1 MFKDFD
7 EKYEAKT
14 LDDIVF
20 QSDIGRETIEDC
32 VSGICGFPASGVNGI
47 LLWGTNGTGKT
58 ALAKILP
65 DLIEMARIGRE
76 SMDVSFYRISQGGE
90 NGANVIENIKKQAV
104 LIPFGKYRYFIMDE
118 VDNLLPA
125 SMNSLKVAMNIGAMH
140 CVFILTTNCLPK
152 IERGI
157 VDRCIKVQFN
167 AANETMWLPLFRK
180 ILSDY
185 DVTGVTD
192 ENAMAVIK
200 LCNGSARQILSAARN
215 LVVKHYRK
223 HGKPLTLAA

>member
-1 MFKDFD
+1 
-7 EKYEAKT
+7 
-14 LDDIVF
+14 
-20 QSDIGRETIEDC
+20 
-32 VSGICGFPASGVNGI
+32 
-47 LLWGTNGTGKT
+47 
-58 ALAKILP
+58 
-65 DLIEMARIGRE
+65 
-76 SMDVSFYRISQGGE
+76 MD
-90 NGANVIENIKKQAV
+90 
-104 LIPFGKYRYFIMDE
+104 
-118 VDNLLPA
+118 
-125 SMNSLKVAMNIGAMH
+125 
-140 CVFILTTNCLPK
+140 CVFIFTTNRLPK

-200 LCNGSARQILSAARN
+200 LCNGSARQILNAARN